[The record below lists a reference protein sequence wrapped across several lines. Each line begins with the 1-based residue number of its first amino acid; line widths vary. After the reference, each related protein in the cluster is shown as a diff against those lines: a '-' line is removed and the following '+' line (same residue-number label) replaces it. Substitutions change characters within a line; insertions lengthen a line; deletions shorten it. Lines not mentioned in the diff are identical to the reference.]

1 MNTKRFTLRREYF
14 GGILHDAKTMVCDI
28 LSPAE
33 FCFLKNW
40 LGADGVKIHLINNLG
55 LKDLS
60 DETKKKFESLAQR
73 GAIVKKEGLL
83 HFENTRAVDQ
93 PVVAYGCIV
102 APIRVYDTFTR
113 RCNLNCPQCCV
124 SSNADFREK
133 RRTLAETQTIMQKF
147 YDAGTMEW
155 RFTGGE
161 PTSSPD
167 FLDAV
172 SIAKNF
178 GMAIMINTNG
188 CWNEEQLEKI
198 PESGPSEIIVSIEG
212 REEVNDRRRAPGV
225 YQNVMRVL
233 DRIAQFNKSHS
244 DDKIKVTINM
254 TIARDNVAEVEHVVR
269 LGASYG
275 YNVNF
280 VPLRPYGRTPS
291 CLPET
296 MLSTQEFME
305 FSRNVQKLRD
315 DPEIHASGIRV
326 IHRNMDL
333 FCPDYPDKSQEPFPF
348 NYSTCGALAT
358 GFGLCPDGRV
368 NACSFMMDD
377 PEFVG
382 PSLLEVSVTEAWFH
396 PKMERFRKAM
406 RVGCMGC
413 RFYMHQCEGKCPA
426 MVLAEGGRIEEGR
439 LLGKDRYCFAAFMPK
454 TKAH

>member
-1 MNTKRFTLRREYF
+1 MNSVKRFTLRKEYF

-28 LSPAE
+28 LTLSE
-33 FCFLKNW
+33 FAFLKNW
-40 LGADGVKIHLINNLG
+40 LSADEQTIQLINNIG
-55 LKDLS
+55 LKDVG
-60 DETKKKFESLAQR
+60 DETKKKFESLKMR
-73 GAIVKKEGLL
+73 EAITKKNGLWCL
-83 HFENTRAVDQ
+83 ENTRLVEQ
-93 PVVAYGCIV
+93 RVVPYGCLT

-133 RRTLAETQTIMQKF
+133 RRTLAQTEIIMRKF
-147 YDAGTMEW
+147 YEAGTMEW

-161 PTSSPD
+161 PTSCQD

-172 SIAKNF
+172 AIAKNL
-178 GMAIMINTNG
+178 GMAVMLNTNG
-188 CWNEEQLEKI
+188 CWNEKQLEKI
-198 PESGPSEIIVSIEG
+198 PASGVNEIIVSIEG
-212 REEVNDRRRAPGV
+212 REEINDKRRAPGV
-225 YQNVMRVL
+225 FKNVLRVM
-233 DRIAQFNKSHS
+233 DRITEYNKSNP

-254 TIARDNVAEVEHVVR
+254 TIARDNVAEVEYVVR
-269 LGASYG
+269 LGARYG

-280 VPLRPYGRTPS
+280 VPLRPYGRTPT

-296 MLSTQEFME
+296 MLSTQEFTE
-305 FSRNVQKLRD
+305 FTRNVQKLREE
-315 DPEIHASGIRV
+315 PEIRASGIRI

-348 NYSTCGALAT
+348 NYSTCGALST

-382 PSLLEVSVTEAWFH
+382 PNLLEVSIQDAWLH
-396 PKMERFRKAM
+396 PKMERFRKAT
-406 RVGCMGC
+406 RVGCVSC

-426 MVLAEGGRIEEGR
+426 MVLAEGGRIENNR

-454 TKAH
+454 Q